1 MVVFSYV
8 LLIESAIFIS
18 IMSKDVIYMKKID
31 FFVEKKKNFYQNM
44 PYWIYIISALLI
56 NALI

>member
-44 PYWIYIISALLI
+44 PY
-56 NALI
+56 